1 MNFMKLLILIYGEN
15 MKISEK
21 FKELNRKKDGALI
34 AYICTGD
41 PTPQET
47 KEYVEALIRGGT
59 DIIELGLP
67 YSDPIADG
75 PIIQAGIERS
85 LNAGMT
91 PDLYFEVVAS
101 LNVDIPIVAM
111 TYYNI
116 IFRRGHEKFCK
127 DCVLSGIS
135 GIIVPDLPIEEA
147 EELAFICKK
156 TNINLIFLVGPTTT
170 EYRMEKIL
178 ALGSGFIYLITR
190 PGVTGKRT
198 VISNSTV
205 EFIQK
210 VRTNL
215 PKVVGFGISE
225 KQQAVEIIRAGA
237 KGVVVG
243 SAFVDIIA
251 SKVDVSQRLEML
263 AKDLK
268 EGCQNISEIHSIE
281 SRNVG
286 FLTPLRA

>member
-1 MNFMKLLILIYGEN
+1 

-21 FKELNRKKDGALI
+21 FRELNRKKEGALI

-41 PTPQET
+41 PTAE
-47 KEYVEALIRGGT
+47 ESIDYVKALIRGGT

-67 YSDPIADG
+67 FSDPVADG
-75 PIIQAGIERS
+75 PTIQEGNDRA

-91 PDLYFEVVAS
+91 PDLYFEVIAS
-101 LNVDIPIVAM
+101 LKVDIPIVAM

-135 GIIVPDLPIEEA
+135 GIIVPDLPIDEA
-147 EELAFICKK
+147 EDFSFTCKK
-156 TNINLIFLVGPTTT
+156 NNINLIFLLGPTTT

-178 ALGSGFIYLITR
+178 AMGSGFIYLMAR

-198 VISNSTV
+198 IISNSTV
-205 EFIQK
+205 KLIQK
-210 VRTNL
+210 VRTDL
-215 PKVVGFGISE
+215 PKVVGFGISD
-225 KQQAVEIIRAGA
+225 KKQAVEIIGAGA
-237 KGVVVG
+237 NGVVVG

-251 SKVDVSQRLEML
+251 SKVEVSKRLEML

-268 EGCQNISEIHSIE
+268 EGCKNISEIHSIE
-281 SRNVG
+281 SRNVE
-286 FLTPLRA
+286 FLTPLRTNLTRYG

>member
-1 MNFMKLLILIYGEN
+1 
-15 MKISEK
+15 
-21 FKELNRKKDGALI
+21 
-34 AYICTGD
+34 
-41 PTPQET
+41 
-47 KEYVEALIRGGT
+47 
-59 DIIELGLP
+59 LP
-67 YSDPIADG
+67 FSDPIADG
-75 PIIQAGIERS
+75 HTIQAGIKRA

-101 LNVDIPIVAM
+101 LNVDIPKVAM

-135 GIIVPDLPIEEA
+135 GIIVPDLPIEVA
-147 EELAFICKK
+147 EELAFICNKN
-156 TNINLIFLVGPTTT
+156 NINLIFLVGPTTT

-178 ALGSGFIYLITR
+178 VMGSGFIYLITR

-198 VISNSTV
+198 IISNKTV

-215 PKVVGFGISE
+215 PKVVGFGISDK
-225 KQQAVEIIRAGA
+225 KQAIEIIRAGA

-251 SKVDVSQRLEML
+251 SKVDVSKRLKML
-263 AKDLK
+263 SKDLK
-268 EGCQNISEIHSIE
+268 EGCKII
-281 SRNVG
+281 
-286 FLTPLRA
+286 LTG